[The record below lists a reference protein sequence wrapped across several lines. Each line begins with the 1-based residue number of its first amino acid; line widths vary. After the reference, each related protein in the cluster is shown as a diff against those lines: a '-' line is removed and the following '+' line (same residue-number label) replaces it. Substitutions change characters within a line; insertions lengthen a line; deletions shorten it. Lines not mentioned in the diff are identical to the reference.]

1 MTWNTLITLK
11 ILIIVSH
18 QIQMASSIEHPTK
31 PIRSL
36 SVVQV
41 MKYSISSGN
50 QLQGGP
56 CMFRLL
62 CCKIQQD
69 IRQYMLRLKRLY
81 MNSFTLK
88 KASMKKLQYFFL
100 LGESLNIQSCQL
112 LSLYQQLLRRATQ
125 LRMKG
130 CDVLFPRLLGAG
142 RTKK

>member
-1 MTWNTLITLK
+1 
-11 ILIIVSH
+11 
-18 QIQMASSIEHPTK
+18 
-31 PIRSL
+31 
-36 SVVQV
+36 

-112 LSLYQQLLRRATQ
+112 LSLY
-125 LRMKG
+125 
-130 CDVLFPRLLGAG
+130 
-142 RTKK
+142 